1 MAAVGVVVAAADDD
15 PTEFEKCDSDDGMAE
30 GSRIDML
37 AAAAAAT
44 GELAANADDAAEA
57 NAVGEPAPLLP
68 PPMPRPRPRPPP
80 TISDSEEEPPAE
92 DDDDDDAWLK
102 SASACSS
109 RVTRAS

>member
-1 MAAVGVVVAAADDD
+1 MAAVGVVDAADDD
-15 PTEFEKCDSDDGMAE
+15 PTELEKCDSDDGMAD

-68 PPMPRPRPRPPP
+68 PPMPRPRPMPPP
-80 TISDSEEEPPAE
+80 TISDSEEEPPTVAA
-92 DDDDDDAWLK
+92 DDDAWLK

-109 RVTRAS
+109 NVTRAS